1 MPSSAT
7 ISVNLDHP
15 VKLHEEGVELTIT
28 GISNAGYSIGETT
41 AGDLL
46 GKLQIKPEH
55 RSTHYLLKLDFS
67 VENLSDRSI
76 AVGAGNVSAI
86 DEEGDTLEFGGF
98 CLSETM
104 FLVSFSSSPSW
115 KVDAVSCKSV
125 I

>member
-1 MPSSAT
+1 M
-7 ISVNLDHP
+7 
-15 VKLHEEGVELTIT
+15 
-28 GISNAGYSIGETT
+28 
-41 AGDLL
+41 L

-104 FLVSFSSSPSW
+104 CGARLVVEVKADDTIKDVSF
-115 KVDAVSCKSV
+115 VFAVPNELEQFDLYFLGCRAWEDIKKH
-125 I
+125 